1 MFRFL
6 FALVFI
12 LSTHY
17 VALGEELNLPTAE
30 EFSVPKVVE
39 RLARRVEPKLDGKAE
54 RVPHY
59 IEFFRSELAN
69 DSRLCAFH
77 VTANVVDGNRV
88 ELRGFTEF
96 PETRAALVKYIKVL
110 GFEVDDRMESLPSA
124 GLGKEIFGL
133 VQVPHSICYD
143 QPNGRQRPENDCLI
157 GEPLYLLREENGH
170 ILVHSGEGYL
180 GYVRSKDVL
189 RVDAASFAKYLAGKR
204 VRIKKNQKIGDLLI
218 PASASLKWVSG
229 DGETVAVELPTGQ
242 QVKLPAASCEMH
254 RDTAADI
261 EKVVAK
267 GKQVIGTNYLWGG
280 KTSEGIDCS
289 GLVQSS
295 YLAAGVH
302 LPRDAY
308 QQFYVGQLSAT
319 RWHTADLRRGDTL
332 YFLGADGKIRHTGI
346 YLGDDHY
353 MHAVMPVA
361 RINSFNPADK
371 DYDAKRHAAF
381 AFAKRPVD

>member
-1 MFRFL
+1 MSRFW
-6 FALVFI
+6 FTLVFV
-12 LSTHY
+12 LGTHY

-39 RLARRVEPKLDGKAE
+39 RLARRVEPELAGKAE

-59 IEFFRSELAN
+59 VEFFRSELAN

-77 VTANVVDGNRV
+77 VAANLVDGNSV
-88 ELRGFTEF
+88 ELLGYTEF
-96 PETRAALVKYIKVL
+96 PETRAALVKYLKVL
-110 GFEVDDRMESLPSA
+110 GFNVDDRLESLPAA

-157 GEPLYLLREENGH
+157 GEPLYVLREENGH
-170 ILVHSGEGYL
+170 LFVHSGEGYL

-189 RVDAASFAKYLAGKR
+189 RVDAAGFAKYLAGKR

-229 DGETVAVELPTGQ
+229 DGETIAVELPNGQ
-242 QVKLPAASCEMH
+242 QVKLPAASCDMH

-267 GKQVIGTNYLWGG
+267 GKQVLGTNYLWGG

-319 RWHTADLRRGDTL
+319 RWHTA
-332 YFLGADGKIRHTGI
+332 
-346 YLGDDHY
+346 
-353 MHAVMPVA
+353 
-361 RINSFNPADK
+361 
-371 DYDAKRHAAF
+371 
-381 AFAKRPVD
+381 